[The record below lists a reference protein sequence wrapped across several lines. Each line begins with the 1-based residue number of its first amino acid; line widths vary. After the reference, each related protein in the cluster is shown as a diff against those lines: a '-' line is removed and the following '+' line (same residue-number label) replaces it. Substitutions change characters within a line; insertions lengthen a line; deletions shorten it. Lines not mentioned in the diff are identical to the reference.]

1 MLESLQVWVLVVVVD
16 TVVVDETVGLAVG
29 ALGVDVGTALG
40 ATVVLVLVCVVVVP
54 VARRK
59 YVVNAVPVMVSA
71 HDENM

>member
-16 TVVVDETVGLAVG
+16 TVVVDEAVGLAVG
-29 ALGVDVGTALG
+29 ALGMDVGTALG
-40 ATVVLVLVCVVVVP
+40 ATVVLVLVCVVVVL

-59 YVVNAVPVMVSA
+59 YVVNAVPVVVSA